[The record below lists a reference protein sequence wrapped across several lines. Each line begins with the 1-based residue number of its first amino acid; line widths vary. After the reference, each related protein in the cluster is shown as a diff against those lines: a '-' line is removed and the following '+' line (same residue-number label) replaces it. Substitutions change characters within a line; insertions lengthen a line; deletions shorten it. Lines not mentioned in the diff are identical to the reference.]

1 MEVGR
6 PYLWTYACIAFW
18 VELRSKTENIRF
30 QRDTWEF
37 TGAWFYFLRANAKCN
52 LHLWWEN
59 TCWATGWP
67 CVSIAALW
75 LEVLHVQYVK
85 LILLIYRL
93 FSIWSNPATLPK
105 MWNGPATTSGISGFL
120 LCVFDIL
127 ACLFGRPFFFSIL
140 GIIFG
145 FDFGPN
151 FGYHF
156 CPYFWG
162 VLQKKGIDGLWK
174 REQKLYPK
182 LGSKF
187 NLKNL
192 IQKLETNQCRH
203 QRRRDRSCLL
213 SLDHCKSLAKSP
225 GVGSNFKNDRL
236 KKERMEHIANER
248 VQSSNKGEFDTWP
261 QCCSTRAFS
270 RKV

>member
-1 MEVGR
+1 MVDGERLSPVVRGGGPAVPLDIR
-6 PYLWTYACIAFW
+6 LHCILGWIAQQDGKYQ
-18 VELRSKTENIRF
+18 VSA
-30 QRDTWEF
+30 DTWEF

-93 FSIWSNPATLPK
+93 FSKFDPTRRPCQRCGMVQRQQAGSLVSFSASL
-105 MWNGPATTSGISGFL
+105 ISL
-120 LCVFDIL
+120 LV
-127 ACLFGRPFFFSIL
+127 CLGGRFFFDSRHY
-140 GIIFG
+140 F

-162 VLQKKGIDGLWK
+162 GATKERNWRPLKTGAKIVPQIGLK
-174 REQKLYPK
+174 IQP
-182 LGSKF
+182 
-187 NLKNL
+187 KNL

-248 VQSSNKGEFDTWP
+248 VQSSNKG
-261 QCCSTRAFS
+261 AF
-270 RKV
+270 

>member
-1 MEVGR
+1 MVDGERLSPVVRGEVGR

-37 TGAWFYFLRANAKCN
+37 TGACFFLRANAKCN

-75 LEVLHVQYVK
+75 LKVLHVQYVK

-192 IQKLETNQCRH
+192 IQKRETNQCRH

-248 VQSSNKGEFDTWP
+248 VQSSNKG
-261 QCCSTRAFS
+261 AF
-270 RKV
+270 

>member
-1 MEVGR
+1 MVDGERLSPVVRGEVGR

-37 TGAWFYFLRANAKCN
+37 TGACFFLRANAKCN

-75 LEVLHVQYVK
+75 LKVLHVQYVK

-127 ACLFGRPFFFSIL
+127 ACLFGRPFFFRFSALFLVLILDPIL
-140 GIIFG
+140 GIIFAPI
-145 FDFGPN
+145 FG
-151 FGYHF
+151 GCY
-156 CPYFWG
+156 
-162 VLQKKGIDGLWK
+162 K
-174 REQKLYPK
+174 RKELTASEN
-182 LGSKF
+182 GSK
-187 NLKNL
+187 NCTPNWA
-192 IQKLETNQCRH
+192 QN
-203 QRRRDRSCLL
+203 
-213 SLDHCKSLAKSP
+213 
-225 GVGSNFKNDRL
+225 
-236 KKERMEHIANER
+236 
-248 VQSSNKGEFDTWP
+248 
-261 QCCSTRAFS
+261 ST
-270 RKV
+270 

>member
-1 MEVGR
+1 MRGGGPAV
-6 PYLWTYACIAFW
+6 LWTYACIAFW

-127 ACLFGRPFFFSIL
+127 ACLFGRPFFF
-140 GIIFG
+140 
-145 FDFGPN
+145 FDSR
-151 FGYHF
+151 H
-156 CPYFWG
+156 YFWFWFWTQFG
-162 VLQKKGIDGLWK
+162 VSFLPLF
-174 REQKLYPK
+174 
-182 LGSKF
+182 LGGA
-187 NLKNL
+187 
-192 IQKLETNQCRH
+192 T
-203 QRRRDRSCLL
+203 
-213 SLDHCKSLAKSP
+213 
-225 GVGSNFKNDRL
+225 
-236 KKERMEHIANER
+236 KERNWRPLKTGAKIVPQIGLKIQPKKFDPKAW
-248 VQSSNKGEFDTWP
+248 NKPMQTSKT
-261 QCCSTRAFS
+261 QR
-270 RKV
+270 